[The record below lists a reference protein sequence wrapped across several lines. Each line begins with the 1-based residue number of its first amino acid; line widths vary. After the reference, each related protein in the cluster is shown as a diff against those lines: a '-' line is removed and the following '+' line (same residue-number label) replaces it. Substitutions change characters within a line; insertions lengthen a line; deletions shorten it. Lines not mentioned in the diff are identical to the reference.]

1 MTTQP
6 KASASS
12 VGRIVS
18 LDLMR
23 GWFLVIIIL
32 DHLTYFP
39 NGLTF
44 LTGDSRLAVSAA
56 EGFFIISG
64 LVLGIVRGAKLRRQP
79 LAAATRLLWK
89 RAGTL
94 YLTSIIVTMLSLLIS
109 WFFIDNKGAAARR

>member
-23 GWFLVIIIL
+23 GWFLIIIIL

-64 LVLGIVRGAKLRRQP
+64 LVLGIVRGASDAPTLE
-79 LAAATRLLWK
+79 
-89 RAGTL
+89 AGWYALPHEHYRDDT
-94 YLTSIIVTMLSLLIS
+94 IAP
-109 WFFIDNKGAAARR
+109 D

>member
-1 MTTQP
+1 
-6 KASASS
+6 
-12 VGRIVS
+12 
-18 LDLMR
+18 MR

-64 LVLGIVRGAKLRRQP
+64 LVLGIVPSSAHSP
-79 LAAATRLLWK
+79 
-89 RAGTL
+89 
-94 YLTSIIVTMLSLLIS
+94 S
-109 WFFIDNKGAAARR
+109 